1 MNVKDF
7 ARALACAI
15 GLFSGPAIADTFTNV
30 YVQPTPYEGRQ
41 ATFSGAAYNY
51 TVTVTGAYGGIYTG
65 QRYAVSAGTTYTVS
79 AYFRLDSSNAPRQ
92 TLHLGVSKNVM
103 GGTGYANVLFNPI
116 TGALVGIDPAL
127 SDYAIIPIPGSNWI
141 KVSATFQATVAGNAS
156 VDFIST
162 QAGQVFEVNNAYFQ
176 FGPYGDASLPITQWP
191 DMFRQ
196 DLINADLGW
205 IGTGSPV
212 PGRASAANFYS
223 YQGVNVG
230 KCDSIVDCLFQGG
243 TVSPYAY
250 FKKAA
255 SGFGQISIGVGPI
268 EPPANFS
275 ASTTAQVNLS
285 TGALQNLSSSYSPGP
300 APPGWT
306 VWYVA
311 DAGDYWILWGTT
323 TFPDSGSMPFIC
335 QISVS
340 GSPNAIVGRKDLT
353 GNFP

>member
-1 MNVKDF
+1 M
-7 ARALACAI
+7 
-15 GLFSGPAIADTFTNV
+15 
-30 YVQPTPYEGRQ
+30 
-41 ATFSGAAYNY
+41 
-51 TVTVTGAYGGIYTG
+51 TGAYGGIYTG

-127 SDYAIIPIPGSNWI
+127 SDYAIIPVPGSNWI
-141 KVSATFQATVAGNAS
+141 KVSATFQATVAGKAS
-156 VDFIST
+156 VDIIST
-162 QAGQVFEVNNAYFQ
+162 YGGQVFEVGAIFFQ
-176 FGPYGDASLPITQWP
+176 IGPYGDMGLQITQFP
-191 DMFRQ
+191 DFFLP
-196 DLINADLGW
+196 DLINDDLWW
-205 IGTGSPV
+205 IGTGSQV

-223 YQGVNVG
+223 YQGANISN
-230 KCDSIVDCLFQGG
+230 CETIPDCLFQGG
-243 TVSPYAY
+243 VVNPYAY
-250 FKKAA
+250 FKKAP
-255 SGFGQISIGVGPI
+255 SGFGQISIGVDAI

-323 TFPDSGSMPFIC
+323 TFPDSGSMPSIC
-335 QISVS
+335 QMSVS
-340 GSPNAIVGRKDLT
+340 GSPNAIVGRKDLR